1 MNSLHFLLFLSV
13 SALAAGLATLHSSK
27 RCQEI
32 EAQLR
37 TPDGK
42 SPCGCA
48 PRFHGGQNASEE
60 VGDVEIVCR
69 GATLPEIFAALRS
82 PPEVLEIRRLSIW
95 NSQMTSLPA
104 GIFAKVRPQDL
115 SISLSSL
122 ATIRPHAFDEVAH
135 RLVNLTLNGNLLS
148 SVDSSAFKILSLQ
161 HLSMANNKLEVLD
174 LSAFVGMSWL
184 KTIRLQK
191 NRIRNILPRPGDF
204 FHLKHV
210 ELLDLS
216 DNRIETIGRLSSNGL
231 PALKTLNLANNRIK
245 RVGNSLHKEMPKL
258 EELNLNNNTLQNISL
273 LKLPNLRRLSLNRNQ
288 FSELGK
294 IELSDLPSLH
304 TFQLDNNRLSSIKNG
319 VLSRICLDSSLR
331 SLYLNNNTI
340 SEIGIEAFS
349 SCTHLRSL
357 FLDHNRL
364 ESLRGRVQY
373 GNATI
378 PWLYPLK
385 ELEYFSVASNRL
397 SAIRR
402 RDLNAGPKLRQ
413 VFLDHNEIESVEA
426 GALDGLELDLLFLQ
440 NNRLRSLPAGL
451 FDDLNTK
458 NVLEVN
464 LQSNNFPCTCND
476 SWIGRWYQQFET
488 AAYFFDCRPE
498 AFAECP
504 TPSHPLI
511 AWLGALLAA
520 CSLIFLLL
528 IGFLHFKPNKW
539 TKQPLN
545 SETDEIQLIG
555 R

>member
-1 MNSLHFLLFLSV
+1 MNSLHFLLFLSI
-13 SALAAGLATLHSSK
+13 SAFATGLATFHSSK

-122 ATIRPHAFDEVAH
+122 ATIRPHAFDEIAD
-135 RLVNLTLNGNLLS
+135 RLHNLTLNGNLLQDVYS
-148 SVDSSAFKILSLQ
+148 STFQLPVLQ
-161 HLSMANNKLEVLD
+161 HLSLANNKLEALD
-174 LSAFVGMSWL
+174 LTAFRGMPFL
-184 KTIRLQK
+184 RTIRLQK
-191 NRIRNILPRPGDF
+191 NRIRNILPRPGYF

-210 ELLDLS
+210 ELIDLS
-216 DNRIETIGRLSSNGL
+216 DNRIETVGRLSSNGL
-231 PALKTLNLANNRIK
+231 PALKTLNLANNRIS
-245 RVGNSLHKEMPKL
+245 RVGKYLHEDAPAS

-273 LKLPNLRRLSLNRNQ
+273 SNLPNLRRLSLNRNQ
-288 FSELGK
+288 FAEWKK
-294 IELSDLPSLH
+294 IELLDLPMLH
-304 TFQLDNNRLSSIKNG
+304 TLQLDKNRLSSIQNG
-319 VLSRICLDSSLR
+319 DLGRICTASSLR
-331 SLYLNNNTI
+331 SLYSNNNTI

-364 ESLRGRVQY
+364 ESLRGRPRY

-378 PWLYPLK
+378 PWLYSLK
-385 ELEYFSVASNRL
+385 ELEYFSAAFNRL
-397 SAIRR
+397 STLRKG
-402 RDLNAGPKLRQ
+402 DLNAGPNLRQ
-413 VFLDHNEIESVEA
+413 VLLDHNEIESVEK
-426 GALDGLELDLLFLQ
+426 GALDGLKLDLLFLQ

-451 FDDLNTK
+451 FDGLNTK
-458 NVLEVN
+458 DVLEVN
-464 LQSNNFPCTCND
+464 LQGNNFSCTCND
-476 SWIGRWYQQFET
+476 SWIARWYQQFES

-498 AFAECP
+498 TFAECP

-511 AWLGALLAA
+511 AWLGALLAI
-520 CSLIFLLL
+520 CSLIFLVL
-528 IGFLHFKPNKW
+528 IGLLHFKPNKW
-539 TKQPLN
+539 IKQPLN
-545 SETDEIQLIG
+545 GETDEIQLIG

>member
-1 MNSLHFLLFLSV
+1 MNSLHFLLFLSL
-13 SALAAGLATLHSSK
+13 SALAAGLATLHTSK

-32 EAQLR
+32 DAQLR

-104 GIFAKVRPQDL
+104 GIFAKVRPRDL

-122 ATIRPHAFDEVAH
+122 ATIRPHAFDEIDH

-148 SVDSSAFKILSLQ
+148 WVDSSVFKILSLQ
-161 HLSMANNKLEVLD
+161 HLSLANNKLESLD
-174 LSAFVGMSWL
+174 LSAFVGMPWL

-191 NRIRNILPRPGDF
+191 NRIRKILPPPGDF
-204 FHLKHV
+204 FHLKDV

-216 DNRIETIGRLSSNGL
+216 DNRIEAVGRLSKHGL
-231 PALKTLNLANNRIK
+231 LALKTLNLANNRIK
-245 RVGNSLHKEMPKL
+245 RVGKFLHEEMAKL
-258 EELNLNNNTLQNISL
+258 EELDLNNNTLQNITLSKFPH
-273 LKLPNLRRLSLNRNQ
+273 LKRLSLNRNQ
-288 FSELGK
+288 FAEWK
-294 IELSDLPSLH
+294 KVDLSDLPSLH
-304 TFQLDNNRLSSIKNG
+304 TLHLDNNRLSSIQNG
-319 VLSRICLDSSLR
+319 DLARICRQSSFR

-340 SEIGIEAFS
+340 SEIGAEAFS
-349 SCTHLRSL
+349 SCPRLRSL
-357 FLDHNRL
+357 FLDYNRL
-364 ESLRGRVQY
+364 ESLRGRPQRE
-373 GNATI
+373 NTSA
-378 PWLYPLK
+378 PWLRSLK
-385 ELEYFSVASNRL
+385 ELEYFSAAFNRL
-397 SAIRR
+397 STIRKG
-402 RDLNAGPKLRQ
+402 DLNASPKLRQ
-413 VFLDHNEIESVEA
+413 VLLDHNEIESVEA
-426 GALDGLELDLLFLQ
+426 GALDGLKLDLLFLQ
-440 NNRLRSLPAGL
+440 NNRLRSLPAGF
-451 FDDLNTK
+451 FDGLNTK
-458 NVLEVN
+458 DVLEVN
-464 LQSNNFPCTCND
+464 LQGNNFLCTCND
-476 SWIGRWYQQFET
+476 SWVARWYQQFES

-520 CSLIFLLL
+520 CSLIFFFL
-528 IGFLHFKPNKW
+528 IGLLHFKRNKW
-539 TKQPLN
+539 TKQQLN
-545 SETDEIQLIG
+545 GETDEIQLIG